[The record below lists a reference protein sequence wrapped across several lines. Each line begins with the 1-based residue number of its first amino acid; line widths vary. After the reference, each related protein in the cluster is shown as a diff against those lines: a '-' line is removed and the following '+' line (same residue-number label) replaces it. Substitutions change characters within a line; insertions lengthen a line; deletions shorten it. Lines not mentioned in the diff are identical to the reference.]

1 MLEQGGVD
9 IVLSNAYVPE
19 IDLAGEFSIADLLL
33 RIRLA
38 RLIAPIGEVFRRN
51 YFKTTLSQLK
61 NIESLVDHYNKRV
74 KKGHADRPLHVV
86 RTVDDL
92 RRQLGLGLDQDTTAQ
107 PPSQSSEKAIWLVHA
122 VEGGHSLNGDSAG
135 KRFDPEQLANK
146 DVKHE
151 IIQNLQRLFLC
162 HSVAMLTIAH
172 FFQNYLAAPCFR
184 YPEEFLTLSKRGGQ
198 RALDRYDLP
207 KGLTHIGEAVV
218 NWMLTE
224 GMLIDVTHCTPNAR
238 RQIYELADAADVR
251 HRIIATHVGA
261 YEINPTPYNL
271 EDWEIKW
278 ISDHGGAVGVIFMN
292 YWLMP
297 HATGLGMNYISRTI
311 EHFRT
316 VGGDT
321 VVALGSDFDGF
332 ADPPDDLVDARQMAR
347 LTKRLAGEYIALE
360 DGHVESTIE
369 RALAKQVFLRKYPD
383 HVIERILGQNAL
395 NVLLNGWG
403 LTDDK
408 LLVAQHSPLCQPE

>member
-61 NIESLVDHYNKRV
+61 NIESLVDHYNKWV

-151 IIQNLQRLFLC
+151 IIQNLQRF
-162 HSVAMLTIAH
+162 
-172 FFQNYLAAPCFR
+172 
-184 YPEEFLTLSKRGGQ
+184 
-198 RALDRYDLP
+198 DRYDLP